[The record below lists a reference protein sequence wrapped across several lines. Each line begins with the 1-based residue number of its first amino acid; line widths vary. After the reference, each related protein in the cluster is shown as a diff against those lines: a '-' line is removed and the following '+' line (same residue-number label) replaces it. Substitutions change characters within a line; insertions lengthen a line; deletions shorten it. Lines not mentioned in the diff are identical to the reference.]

1 MNFFWSSYSY
11 DNSLLLALEPSEY
24 TYVGGIVAV
33 GILLYFVLPI
43 LKKILDARKI
53 QKEKKQNKQKILD
66 LIAMKEIQWE
76 IDQEMREALIHS
88 ELRSKKEQEPGA

>member
-11 DNSLLLALEPSEY
+11 DSSMLLALEPSEY
-24 TYVGGIVAV
+24 AYIGGIVAV
-33 GILLYFVLPI
+33 GILLYFILPI
-43 LKKILDARKI
+43 LKKMRDTQKI
-53 QKEKKQNKQKILD
+53 QKEKKLNKQRIQD

-88 ELRSKKEQEPGA
+88 ELRSKKEHQPEA